1 VVGGVGALNGETASP
16 GCRLAALCRADAGT
30 WEFSA
35 GGTCPLLIST
45 HCLIMF
51 QSSAPGES
59 LCVWL

>member
-1 VVGGVGALNGETASP
+1 MHSSAGARSTGAVVGGVGALSGEIASP

-45 HCLIMF
+45 HT
-51 QSSAPGES
+51 
-59 LCVWL
+59 V

>member
-1 VVGGVGALNGETASP
+1 MVGGVGALNGETASP

-45 HCLIMF
+45 HT
-51 QSSAPGES
+51 
-59 LCVWL
+59 V